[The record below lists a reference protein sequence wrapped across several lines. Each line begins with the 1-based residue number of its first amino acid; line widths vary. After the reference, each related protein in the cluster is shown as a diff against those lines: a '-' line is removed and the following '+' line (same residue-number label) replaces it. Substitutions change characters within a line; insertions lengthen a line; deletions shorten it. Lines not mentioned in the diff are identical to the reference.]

1 MTHPLLFFYFCNEV
15 ESLFGSQVYFYS
27 LKKSLHRW
35 HEDLIYRVD
44 SVSSV
49 HIYKSI
55 VGGPGFFCSNFVRE
69 FNILRNNELN
79 W

>member
-1 MTHPLLFFYFCNEV
+1 VTHPLLFFYFCNEV